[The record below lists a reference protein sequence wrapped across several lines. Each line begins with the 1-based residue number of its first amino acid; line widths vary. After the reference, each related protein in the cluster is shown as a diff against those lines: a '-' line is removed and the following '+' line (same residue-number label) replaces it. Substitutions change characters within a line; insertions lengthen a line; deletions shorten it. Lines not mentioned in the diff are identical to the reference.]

1 MKAGTQERGTERG
14 TEVMWFYTEMMQEVS
29 GSYKTRNET
38 EPEVI
43 GAQYGRGRRIHD
55 VLMSAHHGTE
65 SSSCVLYQP
74 RRRDKHPADSIEPHQ
89 AY

>member
-1 MKAGTQERGTERG
+1 MDVLYKMQHFLWEAIKPGTERNG
-14 TEVMWFYTEMMQEVS
+14 T
-29 GSYKTRNET
+29 GSND
-38 EPEVI
+38 
-43 GAQYGRGRRIHD
+43 AQYGRGRRIRD
-55 VLMSAHHGTE
+55 VLMSAHHGAE